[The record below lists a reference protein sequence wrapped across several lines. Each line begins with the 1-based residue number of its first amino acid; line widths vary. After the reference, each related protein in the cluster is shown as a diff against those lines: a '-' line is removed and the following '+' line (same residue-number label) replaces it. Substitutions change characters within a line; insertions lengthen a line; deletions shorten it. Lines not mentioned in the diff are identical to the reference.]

1 MKAVRVVRVAEH
13 LGATLGTLS
22 IDGWPRMVT
31 LEEAWRDNQRQIS
44 CIPEGNYTIKR
55 HQSPRFGETF
65 IVQNVP
71 GRSHILFHAG
81 NTDEDTLGCI
91 LVGSEFGEIK
101 KKPAVL
107 RSKSAFLLFMNL
119 LTGVDT
125 ASLQIVKSYDRR

>member
-1 MKAVRVVRVAEH
+1 MKLRLVRVSEH
-13 LGATLGTLS
+13 LGATLGVLS
-22 IDGWPRMVT
+22 IDGMPRMVT

-44 CIPEGNYTIKR
+44 CIPEGDYTIKR
-55 HQSPRFGETF
+55 HRSPKFGETF

-91 LVGSEFGEIK
+91 LVGCEFGEIK

-125 ASLQIVKSYDRR
+125 ANLQIVKGYDRR